1 MRLVIKD
8 QFRLACWEFL
18 LVYFRRLG
26 TRVRVSSV
34 EEARGEKRIGTELDF
49 VAAAQGPCSL

>member
-1 MRLVIKD
+1 MRLVITD

-26 TRVRVSSV
+26 TRVRVSV
-34 EEARGEKRIGTELDF
+34 EEARGEKHIGTELDF
-49 VAAAQGPCSL
+49 VAAAQGPYSL